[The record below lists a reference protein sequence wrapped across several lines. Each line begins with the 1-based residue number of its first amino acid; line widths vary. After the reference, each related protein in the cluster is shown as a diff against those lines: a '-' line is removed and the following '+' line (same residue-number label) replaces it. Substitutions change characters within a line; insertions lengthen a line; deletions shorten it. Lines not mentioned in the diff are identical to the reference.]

1 MHRNPQRRK
10 EVSNFGSGSRRPLE
24 YPGAVRG
31 PLADGVYDH
40 LLDDALAALAGDVG
54 ADREVGIDDLEPGRT
69 PSFVAAHIRPLVE
82 RVLASVQG
90 EPAERQRRRIE
101 ILNRLLSALDAA
113 AEEHCAE
120 SPFGPG
126 ELRVQEPTHLRLVRP
141 RPVLGAS
148 PAPILPETPLAESA
162 LLVNATGEPSLA
174 SELGREL
181 ATADRVDLLCAFVK
195 WSGLRVLLEA
205 LAAVVERG
213 RARGEA
219 TPVRVLTTT
228 YIGASEVRALEALAE
243 IGAEVR
249 ISYDDRRTRL
259 HAKAWLFH
267 RESGSHTAYIGSSN
281 LSRAALHEGLEWNVR
296 LSWRD
301 AAPLLSK
308 SRAAFES
315 YWGADEFEPYE
326 PGRDRER
333 VVRALAAQ
341 RTSGGERGLALR
353 LDLAPHPH
361 QEPMLEALR
370 VEREH
375 GHWRNLVVAPTGTGK
390 TLVAAFDYRALRAKL
405 PRARLLFVAHRERIL
420 TQSRDA
426 FAAVLRDPGFGE
438 LLTGEHEVARGEHVF
453 ATIQSLSRMTF
464 AEELPP
470 EHYDVVVVD
479 EFHHAEAPTYERLLE
494 HVRPRVLL
502 GLTATPERFD
512 GKDVRRWFDWRTA
525 YEMRLWEALEQG
537 LLAPF
542 QYFGVKDSVDLDDVA
557 WSRSWG
563 YDRAELSR
571 RYVVAGGAEAR
582 ARLVLQEV
590 ERRVADPRRMRA
602 LGFCVSVE
610 HARFMAERF
619 GEAGIASEAVVGE
632 TPTEEREAAVRRLE
646 SGELQALFTVDLFNE
661 GVDIPTVDTVLFLRP
676 TESAT
681 VFLQQLGRGLR
692 LHREKPCLTVL
703 DFIGNARREFRFDRR
718 FRAVLGGATRQVER
732 QIETGFPYLPPGC
745 AMQLDPRAMQVVLEN
760 IRRSI
765 GAGQPWLR
773 QELQALGPA
782 ATVGEFL
789 REAGVDPV
797 ELYSGGAGGRSF
809 TSLRHDAFGGEDLS
823 REARGRH
830 GRLARILH
838 VNDPL
843 RLEFLA
849 ELAAGKPLPEGER
862 EERLAAMAAAALLDV
877 RRPTEARAALETARA
892 DSRYREELGQLV
904 EYLDD
909 SRREG
914 VLDWRELGPA
924 PLQLHARYRRD
935 EVLAAL
941 RAGGAGGIPPSREGV
956 YYEPVSNADVLL
968 VTLRK
973 SEGSFSPTTMYRDYA
988 ISPSRF
994 HWESQNSAHPGTV
1007 TGKRYLAG
1015 SSHVLLFVR
1024 EVQDQANGV
1033 AEAYT
1038 FLGKVT
1044 LESSEGERPMRIV
1057 WRLEQPMPGPL
1068 YTHATVAAG

>member
-1 MHRNPQRRK
+1 M
-10 EVSNFGSGSRRPLE
+10 
-24 YPGAVRG
+24 RG
-31 PLADGVYDH
+31 RLADGVYDH
-40 LLDDALAALAGDVG
+40 LLDDALKALVGDVG
-54 ADREVGIDDLEPGRT
+54 PGREAAIADLDPGRT
-69 PSFVAAHIRPLVE
+69 PSFVAAHLKPLVE

-90 EPAERQRRRIE
+90 DPAERQRRRFE
-101 ILNRLLSALDAA
+101 ILNRILATLAQAA
-113 AEEHCAE
+113 HEHCAE
-120 SPFGPG
+120 SPFGEG
-126 ELRVQEPTHLRLVRP
+126 ELRVDGPRHLRLVRP
-141 RPVLGAS
+141 RPALGAL
-148 PAPILPETPLAESA
+148 PPVVLPETPLAESA
-162 LLVNATGEPSLA
+162 LLVNASGEPSLA
-174 SELGREL
+174 SELAREL

-205 LAAVVERG
+205 LGAVIERG
-213 RARGEA
+213 RERGGA
-219 TPVRVLTTT
+219 SPVRVLTTT

-281 LSRAALHEGLEWNVR
+281 LSHAALHEGLEWNVR

-301 AAPLLSK
+301 SALLLAK
-308 SRAAFES
+308 FRAAFES
-315 YWGADEFEPYE
+315 YWEADEFEPYE

-341 RTSGGERGLALR
+341 RASGEERGPALR
-353 LDLAPHPH
+353 LDLSPHPH

-375 GHWRNLVVAPTGTGK
+375 GHWKNLVVAPTGTGK
-390 TLVAAFDYRALRAKL
+390 TLVAAFDYRELRAKL

-438 LLTGEHEVARGEHVF
+438 LLTGGHEVARGEHVF
-453 ATIQSLSRMTF
+453 ATIQSLSRMSF
-464 AEELPP
+464 AEELPA
-470 EHYDVVVVD
+470 EHFDAVIVD
-479 EFHHAEAPTYERLLE
+479 EFHHAEAPTYERLLA

-512 GKDVRRWFDWRTA
+512 GKDVRRWFDGRTA

-557 WSRSWG
+557 WKRGWG
-563 YDRAELSR
+563 YDRGELAR

-632 TPTEEREAAVRRLE
+632 TPSEDREAAVRRLE
-646 SGELQALFTVDLFNE
+646 SGDLQALFTVDLFNE
-661 GVDIPTVDTVLFLRP
+661 GVDIPTLDTVLFLRP

-718 FRAVLGGATRQVER
+718 FRALLGGTTRQVAR
-732 QIETGFPYLPPGC
+732 QIESGFPYLPPGC
-745 AMQLDPRAMQVVLEN
+745 AMQLDPRAMQVVLES
-760 IRRSI
+760 IRRNI
-765 GAGQPWLR
+765 GSGQRWLA
-773 QELQALGPA
+773 QELAALGPG

-789 REAGVDPV
+789 RETGVEAV
-797 ELYSGGAGGRSF
+797 ELYTGGAGRRSF
-809 TSLRHDAFGGEDLS
+809 SSLRHAAFGGEPLGD
-823 REARGRH
+823 EARERH
-830 GRLARILH
+830 ARLASILH

-843 RLEFLA
+843 RLGFLA
-849 ELAAGKPLPEGER
+849 DLASGKQLPAGER
-862 EERLAAMAAAALLDV
+862 AERLAAMAAAALLDV
-877 RRPTEARAALETARA
+877 RRPAEAIAALEAARE

-904 EYLDD
+904 DYLDD

-914 VLDWRELGPA
+914 VLDWRDFGPV
-924 PLQLHARYRRD
+924 PLQLHARYRQD
-935 EVLAAL
+935 EILAAL
-941 RAGGAGGIPPSREGV
+941 RAGGASGIPRLQGGV
-956 YYEPVSNADVLL
+956 YFEPASNTDVLL

-973 SEGSFSPTTMYRDYA
+973 TEGNFSPTTMYRDYA
-988 ISPSRF
+988 ISPSLF
-994 HWESQNSAHPGTV
+994 HWESQNSAHAGTEA
-1007 TGKRYLAG
+1007 GRRYVSG
-1015 SSHVLLFVR
+1015 TSNVVLFVR
-1024 EVQDQANGV
+1024 EVQEQANGV
-1033 AEAYT
+1033 AEAYA

-1044 LESSEGERPMRIV
+1044 LESWEGERPMQVV
-1057 WRLEQPMPGPL
+1057 WRLAHPMPGPL
-1068 YTHATVAAG
+1068 YAHATVAAG

>member
-1 MHRNPQRRK
+1 M
-10 EVSNFGSGSRRPLE
+10 
-24 YPGAVRG
+24 RG
-31 PLADGVYDH
+31 RLADGVYDH
-40 LLDDALAALAGDVG
+40 LLDDALKALVGDVG
-54 ADREVGIDDLEPGRT
+54 PGREAAIADLDPGRT
-69 PSFVAAHIRPLVE
+69 PSFVAAHLKPLVE

-90 EPAERQRRRIE
+90 DPAEKQRRRFE
-101 ILNRLLSALDAA
+101 ILNRILTTLAQAA
-113 AEEHCAE
+113 HEHCAE
-120 SPFGPG
+120 SPFGEG
-126 ELRVQEPTHLRLVRP
+126 ELRVDGPRHLRLVRP
-141 RPVLGAS
+141 RPALGAQ
-148 PAPILPETPLAESA
+148 PPVVLPETPLAESA
-162 LLVNATGEPSLA
+162 LLVNASGEPSLA
-174 SELGREL
+174 SELAREL

-205 LAAVVERG
+205 LEAVIGRGRERG
-213 RARGEA
+213 VAA
-219 TPVRVLTTT
+219 PVRVLTTT

-301 AAPLLSK
+301 SALLLAK
-308 SRAAFES
+308 FRAAFES
-315 YWGADEFEPYE
+315 YWEADEFESYE

-341 RTSGGERGLALR
+341 RASGEERGPALR
-353 LDLAPHPH
+353 LDLSPHPH

-375 GHWRNLVVAPTGTGK
+375 GHWKNLVVAPTGTGK
-390 TLVAAFDYRALRAKL
+390 TLVAAFDYRELRAKL

-438 LLTGEHEVARGEHVF
+438 LLTGGHEVARGEHVF
-453 ATIQSLSRMTF
+453 ATIQSLSRMSF
-464 AEELPP
+464 AGELPA
-470 EHYDVVVVD
+470 EHFDAVVVD
-479 EFHHAEAPTYERLLE
+479 EFHHAEAPTYERLLA

-512 GKDVRRWFDWRTA
+512 GKDVRRWFDGRTA

-557 WSRSWG
+557 WKRGWG
-563 YDRAELSR
+563 YDRGELAR

-619 GEAGIASEAVVGE
+619 GEAGIAGEAVVGE
-632 TPTEEREAAVRRLE
+632 TPPEDREAAVRRLE
-646 SGELQALFTVDLFNE
+646 SGDLQALFTVDLFNE

-692 LHREKPCLTVL
+692 LHREKACLTVL

-718 FRAVLGGATRQVER
+718 FRAILGGTTRQVER
-732 QIETGFPYLPPGC
+732 QIEAGFPYLPPGC
-745 AMQLDPRAMQVVLEN
+745 AMQLDPRAMKVVLEN

-765 GAGQPWLR
+765 GSGQPWLK
-773 QELQALGPA
+773 QELEALGPD

-809 TSLRHDAFGGEDLS
+809 ASLRRDVFGGEDLS
-823 REARGRH
+823 LGARNGH
-830 GRLARILH
+830 ARLARVLH

-843 RLEFLA
+843 RLGFLA
-849 ELAAGKPLPEGER
+849 DLAAGKPLPEGDR
-862 EERLAAMAAAALLDV
+862 EDRLAAMAAAALLDV
-877 RRPTEARAALETARA
+877 RRPGEARGALEAARA

-914 VLDWRELGPA
+914 VLAWRELGPA
-924 PLQLHARYRRD
+924 PLQIHARYRQD
-935 EVLAAL
+935 EILAAL
-941 RAGGAGGIPPSREGV
+941 RAGGADGIPRLQGGV
-956 YYEPVSNADVLL
+956 YFEQASCTDVLL

-973 SEGSFSPTTMYRDYA
+973 SEKGFSPTTMYRDYA
-988 ISPSRF
+988 VSPSLF
-994 HWESQNSAHPGTV
+994 HWESQNSAHAGTDA
-1007 TGKRYLAG
+1007 GKRYVAG
-1015 SSHVLLFVR
+1015 TSAVLLFVR
-1024 EVQDQANGV
+1024 EVQEQANGV

-1038 FLGKVT
+1038 FLGNAR
-1044 LESSEGERPMRIV
+1044 LESWQGERPMQIV
-1057 WRLEQPMPGPL
+1057 WRLAHPMPGPL
-1068 YTHATVAAG
+1068 YAHATVAAG